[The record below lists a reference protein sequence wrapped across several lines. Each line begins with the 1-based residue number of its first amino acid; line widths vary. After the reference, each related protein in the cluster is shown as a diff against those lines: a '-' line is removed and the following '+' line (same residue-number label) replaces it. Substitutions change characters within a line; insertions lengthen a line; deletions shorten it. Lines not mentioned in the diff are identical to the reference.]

1 MNAKIC
7 LAEAIMLLLCAA
19 DVVAASDVSIHVNTP
34 KKQFEKRNVILQYT
48 GSLSCSPTATGP
60 MDVQMVAYFLFH
72 DSGDKTLKP
81 GVVDVGARQAIGSF
95 SLDPKAQNKQAFKF
109 SSPKLAAST
118 VGNLKGV
125 LVCAIS
131 AGDLLG
137 ARSQPSNATWVKAA
151 RQLILLPS
159 GDGEGNGGA
168 GDVVANGFDSP
179 STSTKLDSGY
189 TYAEKTG
196 IVKTNI
202 FLNTEW
208 QFDQRKCGST
218 QALINDV
225 VKCPRHSTLH
235 IIDYNVVSD
244 SGMDV
249 YGNDIGCVDFT
260 MSIQSS
266 GNSKCIFRCW
276 DRNFQ
281 KFDMAPP
288 NHRASVA
295 GDTKTVAEFRLET
308 DTTTGEWKLLPLVT
322 VSLSGYRI
330 DARGNVLSG
339 TMGGANVR

>member
-1 MNAKIC
+1 MNVKIC

-34 KKQFEKRNVILQYT
+34 KKQFEKRNVILQYI

-151 RQLILLPS
+151 RQLILLSS

-168 GDVVANGFDSP
+168 GDGAVNGFDNS
-179 STSTKLDSGY
+179 STSTNVVSGY

-196 IVKTNI
+196 TVKTNI

-225 VKCPRHSTLH
+225 VKCPGHSTFH
-235 IIDYNVVSD
+235 IIDYDVVSD

-260 MSIQSS
+260 MSIKSS

-295 GDTKTVAEFRLET
+295 GNMKTVAEFRLET
-308 DTTTGEWKLLPLVT
+308 DTTTGEWKLSPIMAID
-322 VSLSGYRI
+322 LSGYRI
-330 DARGNVLSG
+330 DARGNVLRK
-339 TMGGANVR
+339 TMGDEEVR